1 MDRLTNPFAP
11 GAGAP
16 PPELAGRDDIID
28 AATVALHRVRRGK
41 PEKSQMLL
49 GLRGVG
55 KTVLLNR
62 IEELAEDAGYLT
74 VPLEAPEGQALAEF
88 LSPALKGT
96 LMQLSRVEAA
106 REYAARA
113 MGALR
118 GFASVFKV
126 SLGDVDLGVS
136 EPKAADS
143 GNVEVDLPE
152 LLVRTARAAR
162 AADGSVALLIDEV
175 QYLSQTDLRALI
187 VSLHKVSQKGLPLVL
202 FGAGLPQVA
211 ALSGEAKSYAERL
224 FDYPAV
230 GPLSPPA
237 ARRAVQEPVQEEGA
251 EIERA
256 ALDRI
261 AHVTEG
267 YPYFIQEWGKHAWNQ
282 APASPITLAD
292 VEAAGASAT
301 AALDESFFRVRFD
314 RLTPREQDY
323 LRAMAAL
330 GPGPHRSGEVADR
343 LGRKVEGMGPLRNGL
358 IKKGMVWSPAYGDT
372 AFTVPMFDQFMHRA
386 MPVWTPAPPKRRKK
400 RGG

>member
-16 PPELAGRDDIID
+16 PPELAGRDDIVD
-28 AATVALHRVRRGK
+28 AATVALHRIRRGK

-62 IEELAEDAGYLT
+62 IDELAEDIGYLT
-74 VPLEAPEGQALAEF
+74 VPLEAPEGQALAEY

-162 AADGSVALLIDEV
+162 AAGGSVALLIDEV
-175 QYLSQTDLRALI
+175 QYLSRRDLRALI

-230 GPLSPPA
+230 GALGAAA
-237 ARRAVQEPVQEEGA
+237 ARRAVQEPVQDEGA
-251 EIERA
+251 EIEDA

-261 AHVTEG
+261 AEVTEG

-282 APASPITLAD
+282 APRSPITLAD
-292 VEAAGASAT
+292 VEAASETAT

-372 AFTVPMFDQFMHRA
+372 AFTVPMFDRFMRRA
-386 MPVWTPAPPKRRKK
+386 MPTWAPTPPKRRK
-400 RGG
+400 RN